1 MKETESLKGIQ
12 RRYSST
18 ALLVS
23 VVAAAACIGAGY
35 PAIGK
40 GLIVGTLIS
49 ILNFILIG
57 RSLPKRIV
65 GTKRVLVAKSFSS
78 LCLRYGI
85 MALGLYAGIA
95 LETIN
100 FFAVAAGLFSVQAVI
115 LVDHVIAAR
124 RNRW

>member
-1 MKETESLKGIQ
+1 MKEPETLRGLQ
-12 RRYSST
+12 RRYAST

-23 VVAAAACIGAGY
+23 VVAAAACIGVGY

-49 ILNFILIG
+49 IVNFVLIG
-57 RSLPKRIV
+57 RSLPKRLE
-65 GTKRVLVAKSFSS
+65 GTKRVLMAKSFSS

-85 MALGLYAGIA
+85 MAAGLYAGIA
-95 LETIN
+95 LESLN

-115 LVDHVIAAR
+115 LADHVAAAR
-124 RNRW
+124 RNRS